1 MIAICTFTLSVSA
14 CTEPI
19 RLVAVTG
26 EVEPNSTQNLS
37 PMCAEP
43 AIEIAVADIAP
54 LDTTTAQSMF
64 TEPVSPTLTFQL
76 ENLYRNKNYVAPC
89 WQPLPAI
96 LESPRGN
103 RLFSVQNKTRVF
115 DFTEGAFYHP
125 TPAKT
130 SHRRKLAKR
139 QGWKTKTGREH
150 KQYEHKLSDRLEQ
163 LDLAMI
169 SD

>member
-1 MIAICTFTLSVSA
+1 
-14 CTEPI
+14 
-19 RLVAVTG
+19 
-26 EVEPNSTQNLS
+26 
-37 PMCAEP
+37 MCAEP

-96 LESPRGN
+96 LESPKGN